1 MGRSKI
7 VARMRIA
14 GALSSFL
21 SLASS
26 SVIAIFVLSLL
37 PTSSSLSVSELHGK
51 YYEIFHRSGNRNA
64 ASHLW
69 ASYILDR
76 STSFTTEE
84 IYNLFGGF
92 CPISGSPVRPSA
104 WSKWGSIPFK
114 KASNTGQS
122 TTGSVSV
129 CCWPCVCDLQEF
141 VKADTLE
148 VDTRDG
154 RTTFDV
160 LVIGDPCVQPQRIP
174 RRAPEVRC
182 VDGRLE
188 GATRSANDHVVIGLM
203 QTGAESYYTADM
215 VDGRCRARKQAGYRS
230 GMGRI
235 FVEVAS
241 INPIS

>member
-1 MGRSKI
+1 
-7 VARMRIA
+7 MRKSI
-14 GALSSFL
+14 
-21 SLASS
+21 SLTD
-26 SVIAIFVLSLL
+26 VLSLL
-37 PTSSSLSVSELHGK
+37 PYSVMVILVMMSLIPSSSCLTVSELHGK
-51 YYEIFHRSGNRNA
+51 YNEIFHRSGNRNA

-76 STSFTTEE
+76 STSLSAEE
-84 IYNLFGGF
+84 IRNLFGGF
-92 CPISGSPVRPSA
+92 CPISGSPVRASA

-114 KASNTGQS
+114 KASNTAAT

-148 VDTRDG
+148 VDTREG
-154 RTTFDV
+154 RTTLDV
-160 LVIGDPCVQPQRIP
+160 LVIGDPCVQSQRIP

-182 VDGRLE
+182 VNGRLE
-188 GATRSANDHVVIGLM
+188 GATRSARDHVVIGLM
-203 QTGAESYYTADM
+203 QTGEQTYYTAEM
-215 VDGRCRARKQAGYRS
+215 VDTRCRARKQAGYRS

-241 INPIS
+241 INPIG

>member
-21 SLASS
+21 SLAPC

-76 STSFTTEE
+76 STSFATEE

-104 WSKWGSIPFK
+104 WSKWGRIPFK

-141 VKADTLE
+141 VKAYTLE
-148 VDTRDG
+148 VETREG
-154 RTTFDV
+154 RSTLDV
-160 LVIGDPCVQPQRIP
+160 LVIGDPCVQPERIP

-182 VDGRLE
+182 VGGRLE
-188 GATRSANDHVVIGLM
+188 GSLLRSPPSIQSVSLFIISCIFFVFTTR
-203 QTGAESYYTADM
+203 
-215 VDGRCRARKQAGYRS
+215 
-230 GMGRI
+230 
-235 FVEVAS
+235 
-241 INPIS
+241 